1 VRSDPVELQARTRGG
16 AIAAADGAAAFGAA
30 RFHVS
35 FSGDEM
41 RATIPVAT
49 AAAPPG
55 RSW

>member
-1 VRSDPVELQARTRGG
+1 LNCKRVLVAARLL
-16 AIAAADGAAAFGAA
+16 ADGAAAFGAA

-41 RATIPVAT
+41 RATIPIAT

>member
-1 VRSDPVELQARTRGG
+1 VAARLL
-16 AIAAADGAAAFGAA
+16 ADGAAAFGAA

-41 RATIPVAT
+41 RATIPIAT